1 MILGE
6 KGRIR
11 VDGPASMCSRVT
23 VVTAHGEQAFDLQN
37 GEPAWYFEMQ
47 GIAERVAAGDYADCY
62 RRLADTVEVAG
73 LLERARQDAGIV
85 FPGIG

>member
-1 MILGE
+1 M
-6 KGRIR
+6 
-11 VDGPASMCSRVT
+11 DGPASMCSRVT

-62 RRLADTVEVAG
+62 RRLVDTVEVAG